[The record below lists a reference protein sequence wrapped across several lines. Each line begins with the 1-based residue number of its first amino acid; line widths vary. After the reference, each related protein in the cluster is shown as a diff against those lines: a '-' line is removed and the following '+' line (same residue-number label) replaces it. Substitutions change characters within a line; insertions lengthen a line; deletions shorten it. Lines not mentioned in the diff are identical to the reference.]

1 MGLNFKSVPT
11 APAEPVQEAV
21 QTAPVVVEEVKQYD
35 IVADR
40 QQLNTQLVNSQEVD
54 TIVSTIELDNLES
67 IVSFGHEAAEEI
79 SKASDVILNS
89 VNMSQLDDSSAML
102 NSLAK
107 IMSKFDVDEIKE
119 EPGILGKIFG
129 NLRKQLDRIV
139 EKYQTMGGEVDKI
152 YVQLKKYEEE
162 IKQSNRK
169 LNQMFEA
176 NVQYYHELVKYIL
189 AGEQGCRELEDYI
202 IKRQSDMELT
212 GDNSIQFEI
221 QSLQQALAM
230 LEQRTQDLRTAE
242 NVAMQSIP
250 MIKTMEFSNMNL
262 VRKINS
268 AFIITLPVFKQALA
282 QAIMLKRQRVQAE
295 AMSALDEK
303 TNELLIKN
311 ARNTAEQSRL
321 TAALA
326 SGSSIKV
333 DTLETTWRTIMNGIE
348 ETKQIQEIARQK
360 RVEDQARLEMIK
372 TEFNQKYNMPGKK

>member
-21 QTAPVVVEEVKQYD
+21 QAAPAVVEEVKQYD

-107 IMSKFDVDEIKE
+107 IMSKFDVEEIKE

-221 QSLQQALAM
+221 QSLQQALVM